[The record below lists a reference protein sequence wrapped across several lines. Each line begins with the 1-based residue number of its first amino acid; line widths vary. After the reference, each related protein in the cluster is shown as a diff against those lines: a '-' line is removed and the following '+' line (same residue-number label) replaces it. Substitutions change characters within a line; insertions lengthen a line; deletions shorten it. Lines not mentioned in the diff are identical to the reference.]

1 MSAEVWGVVVAFAGV
16 GAAFLAVFVAAF
28 FWLATAIQS
37 NGREN
42 REEIRRLREDNKAE
56 IRELRTELRAEIR
69 AEGQERR
76 ADMQRF
82 FDALYRHRHEGG
94 GAASLPESAD

>member
-1 MSAEVWGVVVAFAGV
+1 MSAEVWGVLAAFAGV

-28 FWLATAIQS
+28 FWLATAIQRS
-37 NGREN
+37 SAEN
-42 REEIRRLREDNKAE
+42 RAE

-69 AEGQERR
+69 QEAQERR

-82 FDALYRHRHEGG
+82 FDALYRHRHDGG
-94 GAASLPESAD
+94 GAAGLPESAD